1 MRGCVT
7 NPRVGPLRPPSRQD
21 GCAPPGLPLTLL
33 AAWARPGCGWEGRR
47 WRGAARIR
55 AGWGRVRPS
64 EEGLNICDY
73 RYQGHMKV
81 AFLKQWV
88 THNLTA
94 VYVNLSFKFTILKQ
108 LAPRSLRLSPKWAT
122 LNLRLKLTFF

>member
-1 MRGCVT
+1 MRGCVI
-7 NPRVGPLRPPSRQD
+7 NPRRGARGPPSCLD

-33 AAWARPGCGWEGRR
+33 AAWAWPGCGWEGRR

-73 RYQGHMKV
+73 RYQGHMQF
-81 AFLKQWV
+81 AFVK
-88 THNLTA
+88 H
-94 VYVNLSFKFTILKQ
+94 
-108 LAPRSLRLSPKWAT
+108 WAT
-122 LNLRLKLTFF
+122 RNLRVECTTRKHWATQKPRFKCTIRKH